1 LTHSGKKKTRK
12 TKPKKLPPEL
22 VVLSALLD
30 KMDELD
36 SSVRRLC
43 EKDRTLEDSVRLQS
57 VNNQR
62 NVEAMI
68 KAAAEMVEVFNKLAN
83 LKAPKRK
90 WWRW

>member
-1 LTHSGKKKTRK
+1 
-12 TKPKKLPPEL
+12 
-22 VVLSALLD
+22 
-30 KMDELD
+30 MDELD